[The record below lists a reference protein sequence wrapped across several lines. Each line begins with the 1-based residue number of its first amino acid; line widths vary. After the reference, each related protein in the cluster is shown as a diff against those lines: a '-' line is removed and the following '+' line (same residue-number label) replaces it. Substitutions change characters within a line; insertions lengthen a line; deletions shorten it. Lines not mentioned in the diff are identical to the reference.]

1 MKSTIKLSNKLFTL
15 IILIV
20 VLFSLSC
27 VFAEDNATVS
37 DVISMDD
44 NGVEI
49 QENSQVSN
57 FQESGVEA
65 VLAVSNDE
73 SVLEASN
80 TITVHVLDAYNKTG
94 NTWTEDGVD
103 LSGATVKLYDSSNKP
118 VSTLKTNSKG
128 IVTFKNLNSAK
139 YHLVASYSTYNPI
152 NIGEVDFTKTS
163 GTVKIDNVM
172 FIPDILLLVDYSSHN
187 EKVDLLMNMSRRVAY
202 ISTTNFDESRAWLA
216 DYAKFIHIDMFADNA
231 AYNKF
236 SPAYLKSMLKYSPAN
251 INYNVA
257 YTFGVYSDQ
266 ILNNTRM
273 HIVGASPSNNTYDTI
288 ENTYG
293 EPKALLGSPF
303 HTSPIQPQVQ

>member
-152 NIGEVDFTKTS
+152 NIGEVDF
-163 GTVKIDNVM
+163 
-172 FIPDILLLVDYSSHN
+172 
-187 EKVDLLMNMSRRVAY
+187 MNMSRRVAY

-257 YTFGVYSDQ
+257 YTFGVYSQQ
-266 ILNNTRM
+266 ILDTTGI
-273 HIVGASPSNNTYDTI
+273 HIVGANSTNNTFVTI
-288 ENTYG
+288 ENTYIG
-293 EPKALLGSPF
+293 SYFQADDIKDSVVLVKNMRNYFDYVLLYLNPN
-303 HTSPIQPQVQ
+303 